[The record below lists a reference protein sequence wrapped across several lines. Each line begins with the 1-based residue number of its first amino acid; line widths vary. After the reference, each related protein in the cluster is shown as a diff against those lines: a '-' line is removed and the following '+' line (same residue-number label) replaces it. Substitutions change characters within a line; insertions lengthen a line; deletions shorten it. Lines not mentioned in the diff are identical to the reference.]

1 MYIIV
6 PLRSLGNVNIRQEEV
21 FLVWVLSQYGF
32 VTYTKSRAY
41 LFEEFY
47 CQWLKNTFFIEDILT
62 CPEKIYLI
70 QQRRHT
76 AMESQ

>member
-21 FLVWVLSQYGF
+21 FLVWVLSQYSL

-41 LFEEFY
+41 LFEELY
-47 CQWLKNTFFIEDILT
+47 CSYYVGPMFRWIIFAGD
-62 CPEKIYLI
+62 Y
-70 QQRRHT
+70 
-76 AMESQ
+76 